1 VFFVS
6 VQRTLGGD
14 REKVE
19 KKAEAAH
26 EAPAPVHRPAE

>member
-1 VFFVS
+1 MVPVFFVT

-19 KKAEAAH
+19 KKAEAARGAH
-26 EAPAPVHRPAE
+26 APAD